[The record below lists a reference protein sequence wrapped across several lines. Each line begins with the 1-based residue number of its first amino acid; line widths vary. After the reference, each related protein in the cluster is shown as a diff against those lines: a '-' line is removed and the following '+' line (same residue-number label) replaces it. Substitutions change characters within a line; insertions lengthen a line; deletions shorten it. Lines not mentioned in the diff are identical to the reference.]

1 MALFNLTDIKFNTS
15 TRQGTE
21 QLVGSQYQSNLFRFP
36 IDLGAADKG
45 HYIVFN
51 INEQINTSFRGNEV
65 SGATPTVQSN
75 RSVLTS
81 MYGGTDTAA
90 SLAGVVNVSKEV
102 FGSIASTDIGQKVSS
117 AASTAG
123 NAFNKLLPGTSQSVS
138 EAFGAGFSAI
148 QEISNN
154 IDPNIGVR
162 TIRRISDTVAMYMP
176 DTLNFTYNQ
185 QYEELRP
192 GGSAMQMGLSA
203 INSAADTLRA
213 GGQSADL
220 VKNLS
225 PFLLNYITRQLGDV
239 GKVLFTAGS
248 GGKVNNPMM
257 EILYS
262 SPAFRSFRFDFM
274 MYPRS
279 EQEALQVQNII
290 SRLRFHQAPELV
302 SGSGGFFLYPPSEL
316 DISFYY
322 NGSVNPNI
330 PKISTCVLE
339 TIDVDYAPNGFSAY
353 EVPGESAASV
363 GRTGMPVAVR
373 LSLQFKE
380 TEYLVK
386 GSPLLDSSRQQ
397 TGLSGI
403 AREMSAAYKAAG
415 QVNESGQGIY

>member
-1 MALFNLTDIKFNTS
+1 
-15 TRQGTE
+15 
-21 QLVGSQYQSNLFRFP
+21 
-36 IDLGAADKG
+36 
-45 HYIVFN
+45 
-51 INEQINTSFRGNEV
+51 
-65 SGATPTVQSN
+65 
-75 RSVLTS
+75 
-81 MYGGTDTAA
+81 
-90 SLAGVVNVSKEV
+90 
-102 FGSIASTDIGQKVSS
+102 
-117 AASTAG
+117 
-123 NAFNKLLPGTSQSVS
+123 
-138 EAFGAGFSAI
+138 
-148 QEISNN
+148 
-154 IDPNIGVR
+154 
-162 TIRRISDTVAMYMP
+162 
-176 DTLNFTYNQ
+176 
-185 QYEELRP
+185 
-192 GGSAMQMGLSA
+192 
-203 INSAADTLRA
+203 
-213 GGQSADL
+213 
-220 VKNLS
+220 
-225 PFLLNYITRQLGDV
+225 
-239 GKVLFTAGS
+239 
-248 GGKVNNPMM
+248 
-257 EILYS
+257 
-262 SPAFRSFRFDFM
+262 